1 MTSTD
6 LYTMVATLSL
16 VIFTIFGCIALFYLI
31 MILRRIHLMMDSI
44 EDFFGNFSGSVRDA
58 LARVQALREFAELV
72 IKGVR
77 SMSSLSKE
85 RKERKKKQVSEA

>member
-1 MTSTD
+1 MTSSD

-16 VIFTIFGCIALFYLI
+16 VIFTVFGCSALFYLI

-44 EDFFGNFSGSVRDA
+44 EDFFGNFSGSVREA

-77 SMSSLSKE
+77 SISDVSKE
-85 RKERKKKQVSEA
+85 RAKRAKKETSE

>member
-1 MTSTD
+1 MTSSD

-16 VIFTIFGCIALFYLI
+16 VIFTIFCCGALFYLI

-44 EDFFGNFSGSVRDA
+44 EDFFGNFSGSVREA
-58 LARVQALREFAELV
+58 LLRIQTLREFAELV

-77 SMSSLSKE
+77 SINGASKE
-85 RKERKKKQVSEA
+85 RAKRAKKETSE